1 MGMREKTTLQVG
13 CAKYMIEAQI
23 SIVLSIVL
31 VGMLQHASDAF
42 ADFVS

>member
-1 MGMREKTTLQVG
+1 MNGDEREKTTLQGG

-31 VGMLQHASDAF
+31 LGMF
-42 ADFVS
+42 

>member
-23 SIVLSIVL
+23 SIVLVS
-31 VGMLQHASDAF
+31 MLQHASDAF

>member
-13 CAKYMIEAQI
+13 CATYMIEAQI
-23 SIVLSIVL
+23 SIVL
-31 VGMLQHASDAF
+31 VGMLQHASNAF